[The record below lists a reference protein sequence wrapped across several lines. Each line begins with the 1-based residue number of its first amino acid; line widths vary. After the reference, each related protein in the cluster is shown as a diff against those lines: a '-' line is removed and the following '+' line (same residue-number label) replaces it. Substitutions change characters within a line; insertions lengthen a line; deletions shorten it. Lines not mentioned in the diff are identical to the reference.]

1 MNLGISKKHIR
12 VTLGVLASSVLV
24 LFFQNCGKAGFDA
37 DLESSGSFG
46 MSDAALTAKYGASAA
61 SKVQSA
67 PFGFDV
73 DVDTITY
80 NSCAD
85 PSLKNYGT
93 RGFFSIMMGSYST
106 GGVRINQ
113 QFFDYVDSNFS
124 PIYGNSTI
132 SENQYKSILADSPA
146 NAGALPTAAV
156 RVKNSLT
163 DIYADGSLLIDKDII
178 PMSANLTHS
187 LLLDTLF
194 TNYGSPVSYFPF
206 APERRNFEAKLTF
219 NTDEFQADTFRSL
232 LATDA
237 ILAVTFLLDNSK
249 EIYRIRPDSGYPA
262 TRAYG
267 KAYSMAFVKPIASGV
282 PVHESVPTRIVGGIE
297 VINLESGQK
306 VEDLNNCRYYTIV
319 RKADAATYCPAMTQS
334 QMNSHKAELMKLRR
348 HLRADHWDVNPAMGC
363 VVPKH
368 TSCYKEENLQSYGLP
383 EVLYDPSIECHSP
396 TNTSQIGTP
405 IKSKCAHYISVC
417 TKD

>member
-1 MNLGISKKHIR
+1 MNLSISKKHIR
-12 VTLGVLASSVLV
+12 VTLGVLSSAVLM

-93 RGFFSIMMGSYST
+93 RGFFSIMLGAYDT

-113 QFFDYVDSNFS
+113 EFFDYVNSNFS

-163 DIYADGSLLIDKDII
+163 DIYADGSLLIDRDVV

-194 TNYGSPVSYFPF
+194 TNYGTSVGYFPF

-232 LATDA
+232 LSSDA
-237 ILAVTFLLDNSK
+237 VLALTYLLDNSK

-267 KAYSMAFVKPIASGV
+267 KAYSLLFAKPIGSGV
-282 PVHESVPTRIVGGIE
+282 VVHESVPTRIVDSIE
-297 VINLESGQK
+297 VINLENGHK
-306 VEDLNNCRYYTIV
+306 IGDLHCRYYTIV
-319 RKADAATYCPAMTQS
+319 RRADAATYCPAMTQA
-334 QMNSHKAELMKLRR
+334 QMINHKAELAKLRR
-348 HLRADHWDVNPAMGC
+348 HLRADHWDVNPAAGC

-368 TSCYKEENLQSYGLP
+368 TSCYKEENLQSYNIP
-383 EVLYDPSIECHSP
+383 EVYYDPSQECHSP

-405 IKSKCAHYISVC
+405 IKSKCAHYVSVC
-417 TKD
+417 TKPN

>member
-12 VTLGVLASSVLV
+12 VALGVLASAVLM

-37 DLESSGSFG
+37 DLESSGSYG

-85 PSLKNYGT
+85 PSLKSYAN
-93 RGFFSIMMGSYST
+93 RGFFSVMLGSYDT

-113 QFFDYVDSNFS
+113 EFFDYVNSNFS

-163 DIYADGSLLIDKDII
+163 DIYADGNLLIDKDIV

-194 TNYGSPVSYFPF
+194 TNYGTTVSYFPF

-232 LATDA
+232 LSSDA
-237 ILAVTFLLDNSK
+237 VLALTYLLDNSK
-249 EIYRIRPDSGYPA
+249 EIYRIRPDSGYPT

-267 KAYSMAFVKPIASGV
+267 KAYSMHFVKPLASGV
-282 PVHESVPTRIVGGIE
+282 VVDDSVPARIVGGIE
-297 VINLESGQK
+297 VINLENGNSGGM
-306 VEDLNNCRYYTIV
+306 LTCSYYTVV
-319 RKADAATYCPAMTQS
+319 RRADAAARCPAMTQA
-334 QMNSHKAELMKLRR
+334 QMISHKVELMKLRR
-348 HLRADHWDVNPAMGC
+348 HLRADQWDVNPAVGC

-368 TSCYKEENLQSYGLP
+368 TSCYKEENLQSYNLP
-383 EVLYDPSIECHSP
+383 EVLYDPSQECHSP

-405 IKSKCAHYISVC
+405 IKSKCAHYVSVC
-417 TKD
+417 TKPN

>member
-1 MNLGISKKHIR
+1 MNLGISKRHIR
-12 VTLGVLASSVLV
+12 VVLGFIASSVLV

-37 DLESSGSFG
+37 DLESYGSYA
-46 MSDAALTAKYGASAA
+46 MSDAALIAKYGASNA
-61 SKVQSA
+61 SKVQAA
-67 PFGFDV
+67 PFGFEV

-85 PSLKNYGT
+85 PSLKNYGS
-93 RGFFSIMMGSYST
+93 RGFFSVMLGSYNT

-113 QFFDYVDSNFS
+113 EFFDYVNEKFS
-124 PIYGNSTI
+124 PIYGNSVV

-146 NAGALPTAAV
+146 NAGAVPTAAV

-163 DIYADGSLLIDKDII
+163 DIYADGNLLIDKDIV

-187 LLLDTLF
+187 LLLDSLF
-194 TNYGSPVSYFPF
+194 VNYGAPVNYFPF

-219 NTDEFQADTFRSL
+219 NTDEFQADTFRAL
-232 LATDA
+232 LSSDA
-237 ILAVTFLLDNSK
+237 VVALTFLLDNSK

-267 KAYSMAFVKPIASGV
+267 KAYSMQFARPISGGI
-282 PVHESVPTRIVGGIE
+282 HESVPARIVGNIE
-297 VINLESGQK
+297 VINLESGLA
-306 VEDLNNCRYYTIV
+306 EGSLSCRYYTVV
-319 RKADAATYCPAMTQS
+319 RREDAAAVCPPMTVAE
-334 QMNSHKAELMKLRR
+334 MIDYKDELMKMRR
-348 HLRADHWDVNPAMGC
+348 HLRADHWDVNPAIGC
-363 VVPKH
+363 VIPKH

-383 EVLYDPSIECHSP
+383 EVLYNPTKECHSP

-405 IKSKCAHYISVC
+405 IKSKCAHYVSVC
-417 TKD
+417 TKN